1 MFEKVFGLHE
11 VAKPYGW
18 YRVAGDE
25 MTLCH
30 CREGYFAFDNHGY
43 LHTVLVAETP
53 DGVLKWVNDEDDKT
67 EGN

>member
-25 MTLCH
+25 MTLP
-30 CREGYFAFDNHGY
+30 
-43 LHTVLVAETP
+43 LS
-53 DGVLKWVNDEDDKT
+53 
-67 EGN
+67 